1 MYRRAAGGYSVAR
14 RTKQERSMS
23 QYPPTGQPLYYDT
36 PPKRRPT
43 SVTVIA
49 VLAII
54 FGSIWA
60 LMSLCSIPQWLGVNF
75 MPNPVMDDMRKDTVL
90 VTYTLGSMLLGL
102 VLSIMEL
109 WGGIGALS
117 LKPSARR
124 TLKIYAWGRI
134 GLSVLEIVFSL
145 ALMERTKAL
154 TARTLAANP
163 NLNTPQMQQ
172 FAEMGYYF
180 GFALSILVLIWP
192 VLVLIYMNRPH
203 VKAAFEE
210 GGAYSQQG

>member
-1 MYRRAAGGYSVAR
+1 
-14 RTKQERSMS
+14 MS
-23 QYPPTGQPLYYDT
+23 QYPPAGQPLYYDT

-54 FGSIWA
+54 FGSIWT
-60 LMSLCSIPQWLGVNF
+60 LMSLCAIPQWLGVNF
-75 MPNPVMDDMRKDTVL
+75 SPNPVLDDMRKDAVL
-90 VTYTLGSMLLGL
+90 MTYTVGTTLGGL

-124 TLKIYAWGRI
+124 TLNAYAWGRI
-134 GLSVLEIVFSL
+134 GLSVVEIVFSIVL
-145 ALMERTKAL
+145 LDRTRAL
-154 TARTLAANP
+154 TARALQANP
-163 NLNTPQMQQ
+163 KLNTPQMQQ

-180 GFALSILVLIWP
+180 GFALSILAFIWP
-192 VLVLIYMNRPH
+192 VLVLIYMNKPH
-203 VKAAFEE
+203 VKAAFAE
-210 GGAYSQQG
+210 GRAYSQQG

>member
-1 MYRRAAGGYSVAR
+1 
-14 RTKQERSMS
+14 MS
-23 QYPPTGQPLYYDT
+23 QYPPAGQPLYYDT

-54 FGSIWA
+54 FGSIWT

-102 VLSIMEL
+102 VLYMVEL

-163 NLNTPQMQQ
+163 KLNTPHMQQ
-172 FAEMGYYF
+172 LTATG
-180 GFALSILVLIWP
+180 
-192 VLVLIYMNRPH
+192 
-203 VKAAFEE
+203 
-210 GGAYSQQG
+210 